1 MVCFCGYRHP
11 TLKVFIHTVLV
22 QPDMKV
28 TQPDCKHNNSY
39 APLSLKLSVSL
50 YFVLDWKLPHFKA
63 SKHLGQNLLSD
74 FPSCCWHI
82 KFSFSVAG
90 TADILQTLFGC
101 VSLTLSRKIMAFIWN
116 KHAHLLADS
125 EPKPISCWLPPLWVP
140 GSLPVLNF
148 HSLNNN
154 MRTETI
160 KTSICITFCTECF
173 GFKQEIPHLTHNLL
187 KAVTMSCH
195 GKYVESELK
204 QVFRNQSFT
213 AQYLHLSF
221 QSV

>member
-1 MVCFCGYRHP
+1 MSLSILFWTENC
-11 TLKVFIHTVLV
+11 HTSK
-22 QPDMKV
+22 Q
-28 TQPDCKHNNSY
+28 
-39 APLSLKLSVSL
+39 VSIWVKIC
-50 YFVLDWKLPHFKA
+50 YQIFQAV
-63 SKHLGQNLLSD
+63 
-74 FPSCCWHI
+74 
-82 KFSFSVAG
+82 V
-90 TADILQTLFGC
+90 DILNSHFELLEQPTSFRLYLV

-187 KAVTMSCH
+187 KAVTISCH